1 MESHNKYDKTVIGIN
16 KYLLRFLMG
25 VLTICIICGSAD
37 LVRLLI
43 KDMGDTSITPLGFL
57 DIKTLLSTFS
67 PILTIAVGYELV
79 KSLHTI
85 ISSPVIPAIP
95 LVQIGIIALSNKMI
109 TIDFKTAEWHVLLG
123 MAAIMI
129 SLGVTFYLMKQGDA
143 KKKKENP
150 LKSDFPEGKH

>member
-16 KYLLRFLMG
+16 KILLRFLMG
-25 VLTICIICGSAD
+25 VLTICIIAGSAD

-43 KDMGDTSITPLGFL
+43 KDMGDTSVTPLGFL
-57 DIKTLLSTFS
+57 DIKSLLQTFNL
-67 PILTIAVGYELV
+67 ILTIAVGYELV

-85 ISSPVIPAIP
+85 IASAVIPSIP

-123 MAAIMI
+123 MAAIMM
-129 SLGVTFYLMKQGDA
+129 SLGVTYFLMKQVEM
-143 KKKKENP
+143 KKKKLNP
-150 LKSDFPEGKH
+150 LKSDFEESKH